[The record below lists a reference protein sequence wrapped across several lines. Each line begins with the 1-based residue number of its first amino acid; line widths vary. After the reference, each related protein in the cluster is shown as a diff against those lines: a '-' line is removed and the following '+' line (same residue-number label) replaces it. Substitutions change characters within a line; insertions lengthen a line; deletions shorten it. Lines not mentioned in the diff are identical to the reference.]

1 MLIPVTLAKIE
12 SAAKEFV
19 SLSEKYEQTHWKD
32 AERSKIT
39 ESLDKI
45 VSTHWQDDR
54 FTSKV
59 ESSGNKIAANSI
71 KIEVHLMETQ
81 LSQSRR
87 ELDR

>member
-1 MLIPVTLAKIE
+1 MTLAKIE
-12 SAAKEFV
+12 SAAREFV

-32 AERSKIT
+32 PERGKIR

-45 VSTHWQDDR
+45 VSTHWQDGR

-59 ESSGNKIAANSI
+59 ESSGSKIAANSI
-71 KIEVHLMETQ
+71 KIKVHLMETE